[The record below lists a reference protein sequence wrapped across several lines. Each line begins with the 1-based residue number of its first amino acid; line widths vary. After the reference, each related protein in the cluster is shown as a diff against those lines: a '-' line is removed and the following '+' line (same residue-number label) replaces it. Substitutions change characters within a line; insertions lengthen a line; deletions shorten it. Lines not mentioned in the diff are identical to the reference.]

1 MRHRRAGQ
9 PGADHQ
15 HRRAVIIGRIVGC
28 RHPRQALAQRHV
40 PLAAK
45 ARRAPDGKARL
56 LQRLPHLPGAAP
68 GGQRGVRR
76 CQPRQGLQHVRV
88 PHGGIAARREAV
100 QEVGVDARRQARRQL
115 LRRAEAQRQG
125 QRAAFELQPVQPGQ
139 QRGPLHGQLGGQ
151 RLQSRR
157 RMGAQ
162 HGQQILARKRV
173 SLQRQHV
180 QAARPRRIVTPGLPQ
195 GEKIQPHA
203 KARLADG
210 KARPAAPTL
219 RQAVAPQENMLRL
232 AGRVVAR
239 VIDIA
244 IGGAVQAALFVMDDD
259 GGLQGRIRGRHGGR
273 KDPTIQRFATI
284 KPSPA
289 VG

>member
-45 ARRAPDGKARL
+45 ARRAPDGKAL
-56 LQRLPHLPGAAP
+56 
-68 GGQRGVRR
+68 
-76 CQPRQGLQHVRV
+76 